1 MMNLLRYLFSKKY
14 RINYS
19 KKILNNYNDTNNKLE
34 QIYEDVHYTVD
45 LYLKLTH
52 L

>member
-19 KKILNNYNDTNNKLE
+19 KKILNNYNDANDKLE
-34 QIYEDVHYTVD
+34 QMYKDVHYTQKVSEN
-45 LYLKLTH
+45 LCT
-52 L
+52 